1 MNSGSEFGLAGGSGM
16 ARQSDGAW
24 YRTGKDC
31 WCATVNGNSVSLGV
45 KGKQNKKAAQE
56 AWHRLM
62 ANVSVPKPSQT
73 ENPQA
78 TTAKSVVDGFLA
90 DARVRVKANTLAAYV
105 GLLKPFVEHFGEV
118 PATELTAT
126 KLIAFTHRPA
136 WGSSHRHN
144 LIGAVATAFKWAM
157 EAGLIAHNPLHA
169 VKRPAK
175 ASRGTKAVVDEETHL
190 RLLNAATPSLR
201 LLLTLLHE
209 TGARPSELS
218 RLTASDL
225 DLKNGVVLLCD
236 HKTADSSGK
245 PRLIILTQTAK
256 ELLAAKVAEFPT
268 GELLRNARG
277 SKWTKDGIG
286 LAVRRA
292 CQKAGVSAIAYGYRH
307 TYATN
312 ALAKGVPD
320 ATVAALLGHSSTA
333 MLHKHYSHL
342 TSQAGVL
349 RNASALVRP
358 GATPEPISV

>member
-1 MNSGSEFGLAGGSGM
+1 M

-24 YRTGKDC
+24 YRSGKDC
-31 WCATVNGNSVSLGV
+31 WYATVEGRKISLGV

-62 ANVSVPKPSQT
+62 ADGAGRLRASKPA
-73 ENPQA
+73 EVEKRAEA
-78 TTAKSVVDGFLA
+78 TAGAVADGFLA
-90 DARVRVKANTLAAYV
+90 DARVRVKPNTLAAYT
-105 GLLKPFVEHFGEV
+105 GLLKLFTDHFGELPV
-118 PATELTAT
+118 SELTAT
-126 KLIAFTHRPA
+126 KLVAFTHRPE

-144 LIGAVATAFKWAM
+144 LIGTVATAFKWAI
-157 EAGLIAHNPLHA
+157 ETGLIEGNPLIA
-169 VKRPAK
+169 VKRPPK
-175 ASRGTKAVVDEETHL
+175 ASRGTKAIVDDSTHL
-190 RLLNAATPSLR
+190 RLLDAATPSLR

-218 RLTASDL
+218 RLTAAEV
-225 DLKNGVVLLCD
+225 DLKNGVVMLSV
-236 HKTADSSGK
+236 HKTADSTGK
-245 PRLIILTQTAK
+245 PRMIILTPTAI
-256 ELLAAKVAEFPT
+256 ELLAAKITDFPT
-268 GELLRNARG
+268 GELLRNERG

-292 CQKAGVSAIAYGYRH
+292 RKKAGVSAIAYGYRH

-320 ATVAALLGHSSTA
+320 AQVAALLGHSSTT

-349 RNASALVRP
+349 RSASAMVRP
-358 GATPEPISV
+358 GVTPEQPEK